1 MQQVRASSKKNAA
14 IILGLTDPD
23 RVYYS
28 DFGDTNDADDSVLP
42 YGEENQ
48 DHKEAKVNDSY
59 I

>member
-1 MQQVRASSKKNAA
+1 M
-14 IILGLTDPD
+14 DPY

-28 DFGDTNDADDSVLP
+28 DFGYTDYADNNVLP
-42 YGEENQ
+42 YGGYIQ

>member
-1 MQQVRASSKKNAA
+1 MESKIENTKKP
-14 IILGLTDPD
+14 LFDGTDPD